1 MEKSKELHFFFA
13 GNGISCSEEGD
24 KGFTGH
30 ISKTRHIN
38 ITPGKTFTRENLQKI
53 YDMAD
58 SGNMI
63 FSNGNTLGYLVLN
76 PIHKPTKEYINN
88 ITNEVYQLSVEVIDG
103 KKYVCTRDGQIFS
116 DDPNKYQDIPIVSNP
131 ENKKFLLT
139 NYSKEYD
146 GHTLYRIRALKD
158 FAGTGMAVI
167 EVSHRSKEWG
177 EVMDECRSLWKELLN
192 IPDTHEVLFLG
203 GGASLQFLYVAM
215 NFLEKKAAYLETG
228 VWAKKALKEAKGIGD
243 AYALASSAD
252 KTYSYIPK
260 GYVIPEDI
268 DYFHITTNN
277 TIYGTEIRYDMDCPV
292 PLIADMSS
300 DIMSRPVD
308 VSKYALIYGGAQKNV
323 GPAGVTF
330 AIVRKDALGK
340 VSRYIPTMLDYR
352 THVDGAS
359 MFNTPPVFS
368 IFVMNETLKW
378 LKGIGGVE
386 AINKI
391 NVGKAELLYNEIDRN
406 PLFVGTA
413 AKEDRSIMNVCFVMA
428 PGYEALQD
436 EFMAYAKEHGMVGIK
451 GHRSVGGFRASIYNA
466 CPVESVEALVSCMQ
480 EFAAKKA

>member
-1 MEKSKELHFFFA
+1 MKKVHNFNAGPCVLPDQAIEKSIE
-13 GNGISCSEEGD
+13 
-24 KGFTGH
+24 
-30 ISKTRHIN
+30 
-38 ITPGKTFTRENLQKI
+38 
-53 YDMAD
+53 
-58 SGNMI
+58 
-63 FSNGNTLGYLVLN
+63 
-76 PIHKPTKEYINN
+76 
-88 ITNEVYQLSVEVIDG
+88 
-103 KKYVCTRDGQIFS
+103 
-116 DDPNKYQDIPIVSNP
+116 
-131 ENKKFLLT
+131 
-139 NYSKEYD
+139 
-146 GHTLYRIRALKD
+146 ALKD

-177 EVMDECRSLWKELLN
+177 EVMDECRSLWRELLN

-203 GGASLQFLYVAM
+203 GGASMQFLYVAM
-215 NFLEKKAAYLETG
+215 NFLEKKAAYLQTG
-228 VWAKKALKEAKGIGD
+228 VWAKKALKEAKGLGD

-252 KTYSYIPK
+252 KTFSYIPK

-277 TIYGTEIRYDMDCPV
+277 TIYGTEIRYDIDSPV

-300 DIMSRPVD
+300 DILSRPVD
-308 VSKYALIYGGAQKNV
+308 VGKYALIYGGAQKNV
-323 GPAGVTF
+323 GPAGVAF

-352 THVDGAS
+352 THIDGGS
-359 MFNTPPVFS
+359 MFNTPPVFP

-391 NVGKAELLYNEIDRN
+391 NVHKAGILYDEIDRN

-428 PGYEALQD
+428 PGYESLQD
-436 EFMAYAKEHGMVGIK
+436 EFMAYAKERGMVGIK

-480 EFAAKKA
+480 EFAALKA